1 MKKFKVSFTGR
12 LIGAIGIFYKI
23 RTEVEMPKESAPE
36 QIKLKLYDKYEHISE
51 FKILN

>member
-23 RTEVEMPKESAPE
+23 RTEVEMDKDSTSE
-36 QIKLKLYDKYEHISE
+36 QILLKLYDKYDHTTG